1 LPDVAGLLAQ
11 FRPDDKRYM
20 LAARVTGPA
29 QTAFPDGPPKRPE
42 KPGEKSSEQ
51 AGDESEAP
59 PAGDAAKPPD
69 DAKLVDFAKQSVQ
82 PINVIVVA
90 DSDMLDDRFWA
101 QSQDYFGQRV
111 IVPLANNGDFVAN
124 AIDVLAG
131 GQDLVDLR
139 SRGTSV
145 RPFELVDSIQRAA
158 DDRYAAEQQVLE
170 RKLKETQGKLRELTG
185 NDPNNANAPPS
196 PEQAKTIDEFR
207 ADLLKTRQQLRS
219 VRGALREDIE
229 QLKAVLEFCDIALIP
244 IIVAV
249 VALVAGAL
257 RLKRRRR
264 RPVPI

>member
-1 LPDVAGLLAQ
+1 
-11 FRPDDKRYM
+11 M
-20 LAARVTGPA
+20 LAARVTGTA
-29 QTAFPDGPPKRPE
+29 QTAFPDGPPKKPE
-42 KPGEKSSEQ
+42 KPGEKAGEP
-51 AGDESEAP
+51 AGDKPEAP
-59 PAGDAAKPPD
+59 PAGDTAKPPA
-69 DAKLVDFAKQSVQ
+69 DAKPVDFVKQSVQ

-111 IVPLANNGDFVAN
+111 IVPMANNGDFVAN

-170 RKLKETQGKLRELTG
+170 RKLKDTQGKLRELTSS
-185 NDPNNANAPPS
+185 DPNNANAPPS
-196 PEQAKTIDEFR
+196 PEQAKTIEEFR
-207 ADLLKTRQQLRS
+207 ADLLKTRQQLRA

-249 VALVAGAL
+249 VALVVGAL

-264 RPVPI
+264 RPAPV